1 MDKTLVDPNRL
12 CMGCM
17 ELLENTGV
25 PCPKCG
31 FSLKDYQQPENGMP
45 PYEILNGK
53 YLVGKVIGIGGFG
66 ITYIG
71 WDFYQSKKVC
81 IKEYFPKGVAKR
93 EQTTTYST
101 EYSTYSMDVFTVNT
115 KKAAYLGGLKGYIKE
130 AETLS
135 KFYGMPGIVSV
146 RDFFYGNKTAYIV
159 MEYIDGIN
167 FRQFAKSSGG
177 VLQSYILFELLK
189 DVIKALN
196 TVHKEGVI
204 HRDISPDNIM
214 LNDKFKAKLID
225 FGAAKH
231 SGAGQET
238 SIFLKH
244 GYAPIEQ
251 YDRNGNQG
259 PWTDVYS
266 LCATMYYLLTG
277 IKLQKAYER
286 VAEDK
291 TIPLNMFNIEI
302 EDYQANAILKGLN
315 VQIEN
320 RYQSMA
326 ELYYELY
333 HEYLPGEKPQK
344 PTAGAVLP
352 KTMPEIMPIPDIT
365 REEAA
370 MQYLKQHSED

>member
-17 ELLENTGV
+17 ELLENTSV

-196 TVHKEGVI
+196 SVHKAGVI

-315 VQIEN
+315 VQIED

>member
-196 TVHKEGVI
+196 SVHKAGVI

-266 LCATMYYLLTG
+266 ICATMYYLLTG
-277 IKLQKAYER
+277 IRLQKAYER

-344 PTAGAVLP
+344 PTARAVLP

>member
-17 ELLENTGV
+17 ELLENTSV

-196 TVHKEGVI
+196 SVHKAGVI
-204 HRDISPDNIM
+204 HWDISPDNIM

-315 VQIEN
+315 VQIED

-344 PTAGAVLP
+344 PAAGAVRQ

>member
-17 ELLENTGV
+17 ELLENTSV

-135 KFYGMPGIVSV
+135 KFYGMPGFCKGFLLRKQDGIYSYGIYR
-146 RDFFYGNKTAYIV
+146 RDKFQAVCKKLRWSFTELYIV
-159 MEYIDGIN
+159 
-167 FRQFAKSSGG
+167 
-177 VLQSYILFELLK
+177 
-189 DVIKALN
+189 
-196 TVHKEGVI
+196 
-204 HRDISPDNIM
+204 
-214 LNDKFKAKLID
+214 
-225 FGAAKH
+225 
-231 SGAGQET
+231 
-238 SIFLKH
+238 
-244 GYAPIEQ
+244 
-251 YDRNGNQG
+251 
-259 PWTDVYS
+259 
-266 LCATMYYLLTG
+266 
-277 IKLQKAYER
+277 
-286 VAEDK
+286 
-291 TIPLNMFNIEI
+291 
-302 EDYQANAILKGLN
+302 
-315 VQIEN
+315 
-320 RYQSMA
+320 
-326 ELYYELY
+326 
-333 HEYLPGEKPQK
+333 
-344 PTAGAVLP
+344 
-352 KTMPEIMPIPDIT
+352 
-365 REEAA
+365 
-370 MQYLKQHSED
+370 

>member
-1 MDKTLVDPNRL
+1 
-12 CMGCM
+12 
-17 ELLENTGV
+17 
-25 PCPKCG
+25 
-31 FSLKDYQQPENGMP
+31 
-45 PYEILNGK
+45 
-53 YLVGKVIGIGGFG
+53 
-66 ITYIG
+66 
-71 WDFYQSKKVC
+71 
-81 IKEYFPKGVAKR
+81 
-93 EQTTTYST
+93 
-101 EYSTYSMDVFTVNT
+101 
-115 KKAAYLGGLKGYIKE
+115 
-130 AETLS
+130 
-135 KFYGMPGIVSV
+135 
-146 RDFFYGNKTAYIV
+146 

-196 TVHKEGVI
+196 SVHKAGVI

-315 VQIEN
+315 VQIED

-344 PTAGAVLP
+344 PTAEAVRQ

>member
-17 ELLENTGV
+17 ELLENTSV

-196 TVHKEGVI
+196 SVHKAGVI

-302 EDYQANAILKGLN
+302 EDYQANAILKGFN

>member
-17 ELLENTGV
+17 ELLENTGE

-196 TVHKEGVI
+196 SVHKAGVI

-286 VAEDK
+286 VEEDK

-315 VQIEN
+315 VQIED

-344 PTAGAVLP
+344 PTAEAVRQ

>member
-17 ELLENTGV
+17 ELLENTSV

-326 ELYYELY
+326 ELYYDLY

-344 PTAGAVLP
+344 SAAGAVIP

>member
-31 FSLKDYQQPENGMP
+31 FSIKDYQQPENGMP

-196 TVHKEGVI
+196 SVHKAGVI

-266 LCATMYYLLTG
+266 ICATMYYLLTG

-344 PTAGAVLP
+344 PTARAVLP

>member
-53 YLVGKVIGIGGFG
+53 YLVGKVIEIGGFG

-196 TVHKEGVI
+196 SVHKAGVI

-266 LCATMYYLLTG
+266 ICATMYYLLTG

-344 PTAGAVLP
+344 PTARAVLP

>member
-31 FSLKDYQQPENGMP
+31 FSLKNYQQPENGMP

-196 TVHKEGVI
+196 SVHKVGVI

-315 VQIEN
+315 VQIED

-344 PTAGAVLP
+344 PTAEAVRQ

>member
-17 ELLENTGV
+17 ELLENTSV

-196 TVHKEGVI
+196 SVHKAGVI

-344 PTAGAVLP
+344 PTAGVVLP

>member
-17 ELLENTGV
+17 ELLENTSV

-196 TVHKEGVI
+196 SVHKAGVI

-266 LCATMYYLLTG
+266 ICATMYYLLTG

-344 PTAGAVLP
+344 PTARAVLP

>member
-196 TVHKEGVI
+196 SVHKAGVI

-315 VQIEN
+315 VQIED

>member
-17 ELLENTGV
+17 ELLENTSV

-146 RDFFYGNKTAYIV
+146 RDFFYENKTAYIV

-196 TVHKEGVI
+196 SVHKAGVI

>member
-1 MDKTLVDPNRL
+1 MYGVIGKHRCAMSKMRIFIKRL
-12 CMGCM
+12 STAG
-17 ELLENTGV
+17 
-25 PCPKCG
+25 KW
-31 FSLKDYQQPENGMP
+31 YP

-167 FRQFAKSSGG
+167 FRQFAKSSGR

-196 TVHKEGVI
+196 SVHKAGVI

-315 VQIEN
+315 VQIED

-333 HEYLPGEKPQK
+333 HEYLPGERPQK
-344 PTAGAVLP
+344 PAAEAVRQ

>member
-1 MDKTLVDPNRL
+1 MDKTLVDPNSL

-101 EYSTYSMDVFTVNT
+101 EYSTYSMDVYTVNT

-196 TVHKEGVI
+196 SVHKAGVI

-266 LCATMYYLLTG
+266 ICATMYYLLTG

-344 PTAGAVLP
+344 PTARAVLP

>member
-17 ELLENTGV
+17 ELLENTSV

-146 RDFFYGNKTAYIV
+146 RDFFYGNKTTYIV

-196 TVHKEGVI
+196 SVHKAGVI

>member
-196 TVHKEGVI
+196 SVHKAGVI
-204 HRDISPDNIM
+204 HREISPDNIM

-266 LCATMYYLLTG
+266 ICATMYYLLTG

-344 PTAGAVLP
+344 PTARAVLP